1 MKSLSTVRDD
11 RSIPSAR
18 QRMFAKPL
26 IETADKVSDEE
37 FGAALKAGC
46 SDANMIDIIALT
58 TQLLLTK
65 FISNA
70 LQTPIDF
77 PAVPITKPKTA

>member
-1 MKSLSTVRDD
+1 
-11 RSIPSAR
+11 
-18 QRMFAKPL
+18 
-26 IETADKVSDEE
+26 
-37 FGAALKAGC
+37 
-46 SDANMIDIIALT
+46 MIHIIALT

-77 PAVPITKPKTA
+77 PAVAITKPKTA